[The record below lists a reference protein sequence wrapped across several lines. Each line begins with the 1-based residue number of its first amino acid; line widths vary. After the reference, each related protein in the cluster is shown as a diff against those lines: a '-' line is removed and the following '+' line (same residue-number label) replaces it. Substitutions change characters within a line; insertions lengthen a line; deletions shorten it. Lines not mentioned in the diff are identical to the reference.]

1 MKTKVSNFDRIFLA
15 IERLTGKFLV
25 SLHDEATGYCFK
37 TFDGNWSTVDFDFAN
52 GLAGLGNQNT
62 SLL

>member
-1 MKTKVSNFDRIFLA
+1 MEAKKSNFDRIFLA
-15 IERLTGKFLV
+15 IERLTGNFLV

-37 TFDGNWSTVDFDFAN
+37 TFDGNWRVIKFDFAN
-52 GLAGLGNQNT
+52 DLAGLGNHNR